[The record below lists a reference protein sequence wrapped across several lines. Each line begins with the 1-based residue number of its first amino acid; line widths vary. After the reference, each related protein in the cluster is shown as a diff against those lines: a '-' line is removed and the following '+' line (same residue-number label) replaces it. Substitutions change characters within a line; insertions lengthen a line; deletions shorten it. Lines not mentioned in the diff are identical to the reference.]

1 MKLRYEFV
9 VQEVS
14 DDFIAVAV
22 GADASKFNGIVK
34 MNKTSAFVFD
44 QLKNDV
50 TEDEIVAKMLE
61 KYDAE
66 EKRIR
71 KDVKDFIAKLSEAD
85 LLVL

>member
-14 DDFIAVAV
+14 DSFIAVAV

-66 EKRIR
+66 EKKIR

>member
-14 DDFIAVAV
+14 DSFIAVAV